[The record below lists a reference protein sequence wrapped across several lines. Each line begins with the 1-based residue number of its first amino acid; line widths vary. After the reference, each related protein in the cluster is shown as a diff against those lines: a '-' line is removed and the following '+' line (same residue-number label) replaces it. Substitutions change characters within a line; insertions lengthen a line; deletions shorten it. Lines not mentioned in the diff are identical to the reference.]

1 MITEESSLSE
11 RIVLVVQGTH
21 IVVERSSLALVSK
34 FFRALFSHKFEDS
47 QKEVLHLDTGGE
59 MGLTVAAVQTLAEF
73 ARTKQVRMPEEQ
85 ETAVQVFIAA
95 DALDIEEAREEA
107 ETFLGV
113 HMLRPDKVTF
123 LTYWRMSKTFYMR
136 TLGQFLDN
144 LCLNNF
150 GWFYSSLGRG
160 GAMTYMAQWDMD
172 KMAARL
178 LNKKFKNCN
187 EEQIFDA
194 VLCYC
199 KSKSDSGATFDNLV
213 PGLYKSCGAYLKYI
227 QSVPRTLTLKTP
239 RK

>member
-1 MITEESSLSE
+1 MIMNKFFRCISNYDNTCLRARDIMITEESSLSE

-95 DALDIEEAREEA
+95 DALDIAEAREEA

-113 HMLRPDKVTF
+113 HMLRPDKVIDFTAKQRF
-123 LTYWRMSKTFYMR
+123 
-136 TLGQFLDN
+136 
-144 LCLNNF
+144 C
-150 GWFYSSLGRG
+150 
-160 GAMTYMAQWDMD
+160 
-172 KMAARL
+172 
-178 LNKKFKNCN
+178 
-187 EEQIFDA
+187 
-194 VLCYC
+194 
-199 KSKSDSGATFDNLV
+199 
-213 PGLYKSCGAYLKYI
+213 KYI
-227 QSVPRTLTLKTP
+227 YYRGYLPHLLANEQDFLHAYPGPVSG
-239 RK
+239 

>member
-1 MITEESSLSE
+1 MITDESSLSE
-11 RIVLVVQGTH
+11 RIILVVQGTH

-113 HMLRPDKVTF
+113 HMLRPDKVTYF
-123 LTYWRMSKTFYMR
+123 IIHSEDCKYTYYVSR
-136 TLGQFLDN
+136 LP
-144 LCLNNF
+144 
-150 GWFYSSLGRG
+150 SSLIG
-160 GAMTYMAQWDMD
+160 G
-172 KMAARL
+172 
-178 LNKKFKNCN
+178 
-187 EEQIFDA
+187 
-194 VLCYC
+194 
-199 KSKSDSGATFDNLV
+199 
-213 PGLYKSCGAYLKYI
+213 
-227 QSVPRTLTLKTP
+227 
-239 RK
+239 